1 VVGVGADAGTG
12 GAGGAAIP
20 ITAAGGAAI
29 PITAADGAAIPTIA
43 ADGTDRVSA
52 FGSDISGVTAGPR
65 KEVK

>member
-1 VVGVGADAGTG
+1 VVGVGVDVGTG
-12 GAGGAAIP
+12 AAGGAVIL
-20 ITAAGGAAI
+20 ITAADGAAI

-52 FGSDISGVTAGPR
+52 FGSAISGVTAGPR